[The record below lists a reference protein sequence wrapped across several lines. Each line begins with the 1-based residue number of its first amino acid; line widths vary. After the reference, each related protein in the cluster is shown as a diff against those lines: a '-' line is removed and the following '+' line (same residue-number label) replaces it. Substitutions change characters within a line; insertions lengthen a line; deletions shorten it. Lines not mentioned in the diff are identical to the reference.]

1 MRRMQSDIQHR
12 TTQFQHEVKKL
23 EQESTGL
30 KKRLNT
36 LLQTPAVRPSKQPL
50 TATTSSSFLQR
61 CRSSSRSLAKR
72 DGIMSL
78 SAMSIDTTSE
88 ASLADAALKSQV
100 SMSWYWGFEFYS

>member
-36 LLQTPAVRPSKQPL
+36 LLQTPAVRPSKQPP
-50 TATTSSSFLQR
+50 TATTSSSSFLQR

-100 SMSWYWGFEFYS
+100 SMS